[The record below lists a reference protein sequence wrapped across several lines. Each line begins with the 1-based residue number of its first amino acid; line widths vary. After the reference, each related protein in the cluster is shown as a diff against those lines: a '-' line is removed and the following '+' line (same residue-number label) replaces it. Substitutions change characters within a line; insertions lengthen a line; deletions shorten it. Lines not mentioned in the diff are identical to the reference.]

1 MASNSIN
8 FCWGSIEIMSQR
20 EGILLYSLRVFSLRS
35 KYYFAL
41 NYPNPSQFWSFYPN
55 LGIFNLA
62 DTGTVTQHS
71 PDATH
76 CLIPGTWAN
85 FAATLKLST
94 LVLIPARVKNA
105 QNIEEERCCCLHRNK
120 LAEPSFKSFVCFEW
134 FRVASLP
141 HRERSIK
148 SFLNLFWRRGSIH
161 FWLRYKVE
169 EFDRTTTLLF
179 RTKVL
184 LS

>member
-1 MASNSIN
+1 
-8 FCWGSIEIMSQR
+8 MSQR

-41 NYPNPSQFWSFYPN
+41 NYPNPSQFWSFCPN

-62 DTGTVTQHS
+62 DTVTPHS

-76 CLIPGTWAN
+76 CLIPSNRDTCAN
-85 FAATLKLST
+85 FAATLELST

-105 QNIEEERCCCLHRNK
+105 QNIEEERCCCLLHRNK

-141 HRERSIK
+141 IVNG
-148 SFLNLFWRRGSIH
+148 LL
-161 FWLRYKVE
+161 KV
-169 EFDRTTTLLF
+169 F
-179 RTKVL
+179 
-184 LS
+184 